1 MLRTQLRPRL
11 GLVGKFA
18 LASLLPIVALGLVLS
33 HYLKGQIEERALANA
48 RQAAVLSSRLGV
60 QPLLSRTDLRDG
72 LTSERFRALD
82 ASLRTDLIGTDVAR
96 VKIWSRDGRV
106 IYSDDRKL
114 VNRRFPPSEEL
125 AKALAGE
132 VASEVSHLEKAE
144 NVGDRAYGELLEVYV
159 PLRFGSS
166 APPAGAFEIYLPYRP
181 IAATIAR
188 DTRTTSLLLLAGLA
202 LLYLVLFRIVAS
214 ASKRLRQQAE
224 ENRYQALHD
233 ALTDLPNRTLFYD
246 RARQSLLAARRNGKQ
261 VAVMLIDL
269 DRFKEVNDTLGH
281 QSGDVLLRAMGPRL
295 RAILRDSDTVARLGG
310 DEFGVLLPEVEG
322 TEGAVLV
329 ARKLEEALGRAFT
342 VDELVLETEA
352 SIGIAIFPE
361 HGEDVAT
368 LIRRADVAM
377 YLAKGSPGGIELYAP
392 EHDHYSPERLGLLGQ
407 LRRAIDHGQLVLH
420 YQPEASLPGGE
431 VRWVEALVRWQ
442 HPERGLL
449 LPDEFLPL
457 AEHTGLMRPLTHHVL
472 DQALRQCRAW
482 EDQGLSL
489 GVAVNLSARDLLNL
503 ELPDEVAALLSKWG
517 LEPSRLELEVTES
530 TILVDPLRA
539 RAVLTRLSELGVRV
553 AIDDFGSGYTSLGYL
568 KRLPVDVL
576 KIDRSFVI
584 SMGADEQ
591 DAVIVRSAIE
601 LGHNLGLEVVAEG
614 VESADIWSELGRLGC
629 DRAQGFYLSRP
640 VLADELGRWL
650 KEMDRRSQLP
660 EPSEPDELRRRAVG

>member
-1 MLRTQLRPRL
+1 MLRTPLRPRL

-18 LASLLPIVALGLVLS
+18 LASLLPIVALGLVLA

-48 RQAAVLSSRLGV
+48 RQAAVLSSRLGI
-60 QPLLSRTDLRDG
+60 QPLLSPADLSDG
-72 LTSERFRALD
+72 LTPEKLRSLD

-106 IYSDDRKL
+106 IYSDDREL
-114 VNRRFPPSEEL
+114 VDQRFPPSDEL
-125 AKALAGE
+125 AEALDGE
-132 VASEVSHLEKAE
+132 VASEVSNLEKAE

-188 DTRTTSLLLLAGLA
+188 DTRTTYLLLLAGLA
-202 LLYLVLFRIVAS
+202 FLYLALFRIVAS

-224 ENRYQALHD
+224 ENRHQALHD

-246 RARQSLLAARRNGKQ
+246 RVQQSHLAARRNSKQ

-281 QSGDVLLRAMGPRL
+281 QSGDLLLRTMGPRL
-295 RAILRDSDTVARLGG
+295 RAILRENDTVARLGG
-310 DEFGVLLPEVEG
+310 DEFGVLLPEVDG
-322 TEGAVLV
+322 PEGAVLV
-329 ARKLEEALGRAFT
+329 ARALEEALGRALT
-342 VDELVLETEA
+342 VDELLLETEA

-368 LIRRADVAM
+368 LLRRADVAM
-377 YLAKGSPGGIELYAP
+377 YVAKESPAGIELYAP
-392 EHDHYSPERLGLLGQ
+392 EHDHYSPERLGLLAQ
-407 LRRAIDHGQLVLH
+407 LRRAIDQDELVLH
-420 YQPEASLPGGE
+420 YQPEASLRSGE
-431 VRWVEALVRWQ
+431 VLWVEALVRWQ

-457 AEHTGLMRPLTHHVL
+457 AEHTGLMRPLTSCVL
-472 DQALRQCRAW
+472 DQALRQSRAW

-489 GVAVNLSARDLLNL
+489 GMAVNLSARDLLNL
-503 ELPDEVAALLSKWG
+503 ELPDEVASLLSRWG
-517 LEPSRLELEVTES
+517 VEPGRLELEVTES

-539 RAVLTRLSELGVRV
+539 RAVLTRLSELGVRI

-576 KIDRSFVI
+576 KIDKSFVL

-614 VESADIWSELGRLGC
+614 VESADTWSELGRLG
-629 DRAQGFYLSRP
+629 
-640 VLADELGRWL
+640 
-650 KEMDRRSQLP
+650 
-660 EPSEPDELRRRAVG
+660 